1 MGAAVRP
8 AVHGGLHSH
17 RQRTERRHSDRRTDH
32 GRTDHGRATTAAPT
46 TASPTAAS
54 PTGRPE
60 ATELL
65 GGLTSPWG
73 LIALKDGTFLI
84 SERDTKQILRAEGGD
99 RDRCA
104 PSRRRSRRARAGCW
118 DWPSPPDE
126 SRVFAYYTAAEDNR
140 IVAMSWD
147 GRTLGEPEVILDG
160 IPKAGIHDG
169 GRIIV
174 GPDGHLYV
182 GTGDSGESQEAQD
195 RSSLGGKILRVT
207 VDGEPA
213 PGNPFGDEV
222 FSFGHR
228 NVQGLAFDE
237 EDRLWACEF
246 GSQDWD
252 ELNLIEQGKNYG
264 WPLVEGSGEGDGLTN
279 PKVVWRTSEASPSGL
294 AYWQGELW
302 MAGLRGE
309 RLWQIPVDGTDTG
322 EPVAHFEGE
331 YGRLRTVVVSSD
343 GQSLL
348 MTGSNTDGRGDVRE
362 GDDRLLADP
371 PVAATLRCD
380 PVPSGRRPWLWAPC
394 SSCSGSCS
402 PVRV

>member
-1 MGAAVRP
+1 MRV
-8 AVHGGLHSH
+8 
-17 RQRTERRHSDRRTDH
+17 
-32 GRTDHGRATTAAPT
+32 
-46 TASPTAAS
+46 
-54 PTGRPE
+54 
-60 ATELL
+60 
-65 GGLTSPWG
+65 
-73 LIALKDGTFLI
+73 
-84 SERDTKQILRAEGGD
+84 
-99 RDRCA
+99 
-104 PSRRRSRRARAGCW
+104 GCW
-118 DWPSPPDE
+118 AWPSPPDE

-147 GRTLGEPEVILDG
+147 GRSLGEPEVILDG

-195 RSSLGGKILRVT
+195 KSSLGGKILRLT

-237 EDRLWACEF
+237 EDRLWASEF

-252 ELNLIEQGKNYG
+252 ELNLIEEGKNYG
-264 WPLVEGSGEGDGLTN
+264 WPLVEGSGEGQGLTN

-294 AYWQGELW
+294 AYWQGDLW

-322 EPVAHFEGE
+322 DPVAHFEGE

-348 MTGSNTDGRGDVRE
+348 LTGSNTDGRGDVER
-362 GDDRLLADP
+362 RRRPAVADP
-371 PVAATLRCD
+371 
-380 PVPSGRRPWLWAPC
+380 
-394 SSCSGSCS
+394 
-402 PVRV
+402 RV

>member
-1 MGAAVRP
+1 VTKCRTGALLWGPLCVLVFMAGCTRIDNQP
-8 AVHGGLHSH
+8 SADT
-17 RQRTERRHSDRRTDH
+17 RT
-32 GRTDHGRATTAAPT
+32 AAPTTAAPTAANPTTAAPTTEAPT
-46 TASPTAAS
+46 TASPTTAS
-54 PTGRPE
+54 PTGRPR
-60 ATELL
+60 ASELL
-65 GGLTSPWG
+65 TGLTSPWG

-84 SERDTKQILRAEGGD
+84 SERDTKQILRAQGSETDTLRTIEDAQPFGEGGLLGL
-99 RDRCA
+99 A
-104 PSRRRSRRARAGCW
+104 ITA
-118 DWPSPPDE
+118 DE

-147 GRTLGEPEVILDG
+147 GRSLGEPEVILDG

-169 GRIIV
+169 GRIII

-195 RSSLGGKILRVT
+195 KSSLGGKILRIT

-237 EDRLWACEF
+237 EGRLWASEF
-246 GSQDWD
+246 GSQAWD
-252 ELNLIEQGKNYG
+252 ELNLIEKGKNYG
-264 WPLVEGSGEGDGLTN
+264 WPLVEGSGEGQGLTN
-279 PKVVWRTSEASPSGL
+279 PKVVWQTSEASPSGL
-294 AYWQGELW
+294 AYWQGDLW

-322 EPVAHFEGE
+322 DPVAHFEGE

-348 MTGSNTDGRGDVRE
+348 LTGSNTDGRGDVRE
-362 GDDRLLADP
+362 GDDRL
-371 PVAATLRCD
+371 
-380 PVPSGRRPWLWAPC
+380 WQ
-394 SSCSGSCS
+394 
-402 PVRV
+402 VRLV